1 MESQNIY
8 RIVWKN
14 KKNQHI
20 GCGTQLF
27 NINEA
32 NDFVKILNKKF
43 NNDKRSAG
51 RSLAMPGILH

>member
-43 NNDKRSAG
+43 NNDIHHWIQEKSE
-51 RSLAMPGILH
+51 IIF